1 MEDDLWRQFGEVE
14 AGELPIDEIV
24 VLAEDSKQKP
34 TRRSVADYF
43 SIYTS
48 EWIKQRY
55 RTSNRSEIE
64 HNNECVRNFLSQLTF
79 SNKSYARNDD
89 KTSCQEALCSGSQV
103 AKLMHSLEGIY
114 VDDNFSLIEVEKIL
128 KSVPTVAVLLMT
140 PEDNIRRRSFY
151 SDSKRNVI
159 KALHQG
165 RTDDAVKY
173 LGDKKVVSDASQVSI
188 QIFNI
193 CPEVNGVALE
203 DETQYMF
210 ALYREKKMKKG
221 YVKS

>member
-1 MEDDLWRQFGEVE
+1 
-14 AGELPIDEIV
+14 
-24 VLAEDSKQKP
+24 
-34 TRRSVADYF
+34 
-43 SIYTS
+43 
-48 EWIKQRY
+48 
-55 RTSNRSEIE
+55 
-64 HNNECVRNFLSQLTF
+64 
-79 SNKSYARNDD
+79 
-89 KTSCQEALCSGSQV
+89 
-103 AKLMHSLEGIY
+103 MHSLEGIY